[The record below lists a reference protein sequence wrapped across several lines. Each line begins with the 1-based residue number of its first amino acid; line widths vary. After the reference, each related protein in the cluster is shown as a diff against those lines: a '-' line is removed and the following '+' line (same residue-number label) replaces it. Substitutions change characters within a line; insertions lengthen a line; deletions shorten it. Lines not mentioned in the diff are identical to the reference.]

1 MVRSDLPTGSALYA
15 LQIYVCSRQAMYARC
30 GWSGSALQDPMYQ
43 ANLRRMQRASAIR
56 REHRVYDVQRD
67 ARSWSII
74 RVRMSEKS
82 DDDTLVRLKYAIL
95 LILFP
100 SHTFV
105 RSLKVVVQ
113 CTVGNIRATAQL
125 TDLGVSGVYVKKDI
139 LEHVAMCLW
148 SSFTDVK
155 DQTSFLQQLL

>member
-1 MVRSDLPTGSALYA
+1 MMM
-15 LQIYVCSRQAMYARC
+15 I
-30 GWSGSALQDPMYQ
+30 
-43 ANLRRMQRASAIR
+43 
-56 REHRVYDVQRD
+56 
-67 ARSWSII
+67 
-74 RVRMSEKS
+74 
-82 DDDTLVRLKYAIL
+82 LVRLKYAIL

-125 TDLGVSGVYVKKDI
+125 HTDLEVSGVCVKKDI
-139 LEHVAMCLW
+139 LEHVAMCLL